1 MISIRRLY
9 VEIWHDDDAVLA
21 AAAAAAA
28 HLPLLRWMI
37 IPQGAVTRP
46 RHASGLVH

>member
-9 VEIWHDDDAVLA
+9 VEKWHDDDVVL
-21 AAAAAAA
+21 AAAAAA
-28 HLPLLRWMI
+28 HLPPLRWMI

>member
-9 VEIWHDDDAVLA
+9 VEIWHDDDVVL
-21 AAAAAAA
+21 AAAAAA
-28 HLPLLRWMI
+28 HLPPVWWMI